1 MFGVKNDSKT
11 MEDLYIFKISDAKR
25 LSKKRNNSFKK
36 VVFFSFCNQKISH
49 NINFLFC
56 RFILLGDLI
65 TPKPPRKTRYI
76 IIFALH
82 FFSITV

>member
-36 VVFFSFCNQKISH
+36 VVFF
-49 NINFLFC
+49 FL
-56 RFILLGDLI
+56 
-65 TPKPPRKTRYI
+65 
-76 IIFALH
+76 
-82 FFSITV
+82 